1 MALEDFMEPEV
12 GIAIAATA
20 ALSSPKVREVAR
32 RGLVYGLAGVM
43 MAGDYMAAFAQGVR
57 RGVQE
62 TADEASALAEDT
74 EEAEGEAAAEAAP
87 APRRTQSTRTR
98 QPRAARH

>member
-32 RGLVYGLAGVM
+32 RGMVYGLAGAM
-43 MAGDYMAAFAQGVR
+43 MAGDFMMSFAQGVA
-57 RGVQE
+57 RGAKQAAG
-62 TADEASALAEDT
+62 TADMVEEVEIEETETPAEDT
-74 EEAEGEAAAEAAP
+74 PA
-87 APRRTQSTRTR
+87 APRRARPRRSRPTRG
-98 QPRAARH
+98 AAA